1 MAGAPV
7 GNQNA
12 KTAKRWQ
19 SAVTRALARLSA
31 GVGVEAG
38 LDQLAD
44 KLVSAAA
51 AGEQW
56 ALREVGDRLDGKP
69 AQAVTVAG
77 DDEGG
82 PVRHSISVGYVDPA
96 APEA

>member
-1 MAGAPV
+1 MGAPV

-31 GVGVEAG
+31 GAGVEAG

-44 KLVSAAA
+44 KLVQAAA
-51 AGEQW
+51 TGEQW

-69 AQAVTVAG
+69 AHAVTVSG
-77 DDEGG
+77 DEEGG
-82 PVRHSISVGYVDPA
+82 PIRHSLSVEYADPA
-96 APEA
+96 TTET